1 MERIRIDY
9 TLIELIAVCF
19 ANRINGT
26 VHAKIAF
33 LDPHSALANTLNL
46 IH

>member
-1 MERIRIDY
+1 MERIKIDY
-9 TLIELIAVCF
+9 TLIELITVCF
-19 ANRINGT
+19 ANRTNGT

-33 LDPHSALANTLNL
+33 LDPHGALANTLNL